1 MPARPLTI
9 LTADPQVA
17 KACREAARRAGDAV
31 GAVEEFRDWQ
41 ALDAAGV
48 RGGLVVAD
56 PRAVAP
62 WSVHEWALS
71 YLQRNHVLLFLLS
84 AHGDLRNADGL
95 ARFTGAQAA
104 LPLPP
109 DPAELADRLRSPF
122 GAPAPGAPA
131 APGPLA
137 SAESLSAALVQ
148 ALNGAREPGA
158 RERFLAAVADVETGL
173 HSTEYWEHRLEE
185 EFKRCNR
192 FRYPLGLAG
201 FTLEGEVDDGTLLDV
216 AGVILLDT
224 RDVDV
229 ACRVGR
235 NTFVAL
241 LPHTGPE
248 GTRQFAERVAKQ
260 IAGRQLLDLLGEALE
275 LTVRTASCPDAAI
288 GTPAQFLARVLDPE
302 AGVPA

>member
-9 LTADPQVA
+9 LTADAQVSA
-17 KACREAARRAGDAV
+17 ACREAARRAGEAV
-31 GAVEEFRDWQ
+31 GKIEEFADLRL
-41 ALDAAGV
+41 LDAAGP
-48 RGGLVVAD
+48 RSGLVIAD
-56 PRAVAP
+56 PRVMAP
-62 WSVHEWALS
+62 WSVQEWALA

-84 AHGDLRNADGL
+84 PQGDLRNADGL
-95 ARFTGAQAA
+95 ARFVGAQAA
-104 LPLPP
+104 LPIPP
-109 DPAELADRLRSPF
+109 EVKELAERLRMPF
-122 GAPAPGAPA
+122 GAAPPAPA
-131 APGPLA
+131 APPALA
-137 SAESLSAALVQ
+137 SAEALGAAVMQ
-148 ALNGAREPGA
+148 ALRGQREPGA
-158 RERFLAAVADVETGL
+158 RERFLAAIADETTSL
-173 HSTEYWEHRLEE
+173 HSMEYWEHRLEE

-248 GTRQFAERVAKQ
+248 GTAQFAERVGKR
-260 IAGRQLLDLLGEALE
+260 IASRHLTDLLGEALDVT
-275 LTVRTASCPDAAI
+275 LRTATCPDAAI
-288 GTPAQFLARVLDPE
+288 GTPADFLARVLAPD